1 MSRILPIKKP
11 LDDRFINETDVI
23 TESAL
28 TQVIENQGGG
38 GDLRILRL
46 NKIYQEVESALPHPN
61 VYPAAD
67 VCREMEI
74 SPQELDNIFDG
85 YYDFI
90 IDPDQTTLKFLQH
103 NVNMHWISISN
114 GVLVKQSNGDED
126 ATYRTW
132 YD

>member
-1 MSRILPIKKP
+1 MSRILPIKKS
-11 LDDRFINETDVI
+11 LDDKFINETDVI

-38 GDLRILRL
+38 DLRILRL
-46 NKIYQEVESALPHPN
+46 NKTYQEVESALPYPN
-61 VYPAAD
+61 SYQAAD

-74 SPQELDNIFDG
+74 SQQELDNIFDG

-90 IDPDQTTLKFLQH
+90 IDPDQTTLKYLQH
-103 NVNMHWISISN
+103 NGDMHWISISN
-114 GVLVKQSNGDED
+114 GTLVKVLDGGD